1 MSRKILVTGAGGF
14 IGHHLVNY
22 LKARGDWVRGVDIKF
37 PEYENSAADKFEL
50 LDLRRWPNC
59 LQAARGVD
67 QVYNLAA
74 NMGGI
79 GFIETHKA
87 EIVHDSTLISIHML
101 EAARLNG
108 VERYLY
114 TSSACI
120 YPGYKQNTTD
130 ATPLKEEDAYPADAE
145 DGYGWEKLY
154 TERACRHYHE
164 DYGLNTHTVRFHNI
178 FGPKG
183 SYDGGRE
190 KSPAAIC
197 RKIALANQD
206 DVIEVWGD
214 GEQTRSYCYIDDCVE
229 GIYRLMQS
237 DHRDPLN
244 LGQDRL
250 ISINE
255 LVDMVAAIAGKNIQK
270 RYDPTKPQGV
280 RGRNSDNTRLR
291 QVLQWE
297 PRITLE
303 EGMARTYHW
312 IYDQLAKEGRVRT
325 AELRARVA

>member
-1 MSRKILVTGAGGF
+1 MERERVLVTGAGGF
-14 IGHHLVNY
+14 IGHHLTKY
-22 LKARGDWVRGVDIKF
+22 LVGKGFWVRGVDLKY
-37 PEYENSAADKFEL
+37 PEYEDSPAHEFEV
-50 LDLRRWPNC
+50 LDLRRWANC
-59 LQAARGVD
+59 LQATRGIQ

-74 NMGGI
+74 HMGGI
-79 GFIETHKA
+79 GFIESHKA
-87 EIVHDSTLISIHML
+87 EIMHDNVLINVHML
-101 EAARLNG
+101 EAARLQG

-130 ATPLKEEDAYPADAE
+130 VTPLKEEDAYPADAE

-214 GEQTRSYCYIDDCVE
+214 GNQTRSYCYINDCVE
-229 GIYRLMQS
+229 GLYRLMQS
-237 DHRDPLN
+237 DFHQPLN

-250 ISINE
+250 ISITE
-255 LVDMVAAIAGKNIQK
+255 LVELVAQIAGK
-270 RYDPTKPQGV
+270 
-280 RGRNSDNTRLR
+280 
-291 QVLQWE
+291 
-297 PRITLE
+297 RI
-303 EGMARTYHW
+303 R
-312 IYDQLAKEGRVRT
+312 
-325 AELRARVA
+325 